1 MWLSFESAV
10 LKPNVW
16 MHCGNQKRRFMFL
29 FLCEQQKFVSLKTKM
44 SFQNQKINPVDS
56 TERMRK
62 TGVQTLRLMLNDT
75 AGWE

>member
-1 MWLSFESAV
+1 
-10 LKPNVW
+10 
-16 MHCGNQKRRFMFL
+16 
-29 FLCEQQKFVSLKTKM
+29 M